1 MRSRYCTIEADYRQ
15 TQSRGLS
22 AVVELLV
29 EIWPWNGQL
38 QMTDRRTDDGPT
50 LTSIAYLLL
59 KAGQHKQKKFN
70 YCWDRQEL
78 R

>member
-29 EIWPWNGQL
+29 EI
-38 QMTDRRTDDGPT
+38 
-50 LTSIAYLLL
+50 
-59 KAGQHKQKKFN
+59 
-70 YCWDRQEL
+70 
-78 R
+78 